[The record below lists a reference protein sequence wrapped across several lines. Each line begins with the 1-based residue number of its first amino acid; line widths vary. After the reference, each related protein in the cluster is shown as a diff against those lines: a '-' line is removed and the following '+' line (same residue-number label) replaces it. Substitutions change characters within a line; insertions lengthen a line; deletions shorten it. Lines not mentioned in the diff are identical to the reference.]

1 MRKHLE
7 KLLGKDD
14 SKKII
19 HIPVNKIMPSP
30 FQPRRGFDEQ
40 QMVDLA
46 RSIMV
51 YGLIQPIVVRP
62 YGHDYQI
69 VAGERRFRACC
80 LLGKTDIAAIIQE
93 MDDEKAAAITLI
105 ENLQRRE
112 LTYWE
117 EAHAY
122 SLLINTFGLTQEE
135 LARKIG
141 RSQSAIANKLRLLKL
156 PEYIQSMIND
166 ETVTERHAR
175 ALLKLNTG
183 QIQEEVIKQVYEKGL
198 TVKETEELVERLS
211 RNNIPSESRERNNN
225 QNVSMIIRDAR
236 IFMNTIKETVK
247 RARQTGIDIFMTET
261 DNEEHYEI
269 TIRITKEGRKNK
281 PLAKSV

>member
-1 MRKHLE
+1 MRKHLA
-7 KLLGKDD
+7 KLLGEDD
-14 SKKII
+14 SGKIVS
-19 HIPVNKIMPSP
+19 IPIDRIKPGL

-46 RSIMV
+46 RSIMM

-62 YGHDYQI
+62 WGRDYQI
-69 VAGERRFRACC
+69 IAGERRFRACC
-80 LLGKTDIAAIIQE
+80 LLGKTDIAAIIQA
-93 MDDEKAAAITLI
+93 MDDDKAAAIMLM

-122 SLLINTFGLTQEE
+122 SFLINTWGLPPEE
-135 LARKIG
+135 MARKIG
-141 RSQSAIANKLRLLKL
+141 RSPAAIAEKLRLLKL
-156 PEYIQSMIND
+156 PEYIQNMIND
-166 ETVTERHAR
+166 KVISEKHAR
-175 ALLKLNTG
+175 ALLKLNTD
-183 QIQEEVIKQVYEKGL
+183 QHQEEVVKQIYEKEL

-211 RNNIPSESRERNNN
+211 RHNIPSASRERLNNR
-225 QNVSMIIRDAR
+225 NVSMIIKDAR

-261 DNEEHYEI
+261 DSEKYHEI
-269 TIRITKEGRKNK
+269 TIRIAKEGQQNQ
-281 PLAKSV
+281 PWAKSV